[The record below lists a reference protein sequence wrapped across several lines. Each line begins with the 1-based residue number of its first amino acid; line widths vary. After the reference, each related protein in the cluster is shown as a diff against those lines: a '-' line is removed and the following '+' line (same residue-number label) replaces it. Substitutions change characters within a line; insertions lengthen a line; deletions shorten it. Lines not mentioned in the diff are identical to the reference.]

1 MNYEIRKV
9 TKLDIAQLITLYKKS
24 AIVPEGLARVAE
36 EITPKYIEE
45 VVTKSINGGLGIVIE
60 TAEKTLVGALLS
72 FKHDP
77 EVFKHTLGN
86 MSMAV
91 DPKYFGNGF
100 GKKLFVAYID
110 EILRSRSD
118 IARVE
123 LNVRQTNKLGIKIY
137 ESVGFK
143 VEGIQK
149 NRVLDSKGNLADDT
163 MMAFLNPN
171 FKY

>member
-1 MNYEIRKV
+1 MDYKIRKV
-9 TKLDIAQLITLYKKS
+9 TKLDITKLIELYKKS
-24 AIVPEGLARVAE
+24 ATIPEGLARTTK
-36 EITPKYIEE
+36 EITPKYIKE

-60 TAEKTLVGALLS
+60 TADKSLVGALLS

-91 DPKYFGNGF
+91 DPEYFGNGF
-100 GKKLFVAYID
+100 GKKLFIAFTD
-110 EILRSRSD
+110 EVCQNRSD

-149 NRVLDSKGNLADDT
+149 NRVLDSKNNLADDT
-163 MMAFLNPN
+163 MMAWFNPN